1 MSSPA
6 SQQAYE
12 RRQSDS
18 EESSDRRSIPEALLD
33 EIESKIEGYQ
43 ASIGRFKENQRHLD
57 TLRNSQDFS
66 DHEVCVFEES
76 IQTDQLVVTSF
87 ANDVKMMIG
96 SAEQA
101 WNRRSKVMRQMHQQG
116 HLREDVA
123 KLWGDNQRQ
132 LGHRVD
138 AIKDKLVEM
147 SIPA

>member
-1 MSSPA
+1 MNVA
-6 SQQAYE
+6 
-12 RRQSDS
+12 
-18 EESSDRRSIPEALLD
+18 
-33 EIESKIEGYQ
+33 
-43 ASIGRFKENQRHLD
+43 
-57 TLRNSQDFS
+57 
-66 DHEVCVFEES
+66 
-76 IQTDQLVVTSF
+76 DQLVVTTF

-132 LGHRVD
+132 LGHRID